1 MNVSRGN
8 RTRGTN
14 RRGGRPRTRPPVL
27 VGLRCDVTPAERELV
42 RAACR
47 ALGLTQSAF
56 VTRAVLDA
64 ARRAVGRAGG

>member
-8 RTRGTN
+8 RTSGAN

-27 VGLRCDVTPAERELV
+27 VGLRCDVTPAERRLV

-47 ALGLTQSAF
+47 ALGLSQSAF
-56 VTRAVLDA
+56 VRRAVVEA
-64 ARRAVGRAGG
+64 ARRAVGQAGG